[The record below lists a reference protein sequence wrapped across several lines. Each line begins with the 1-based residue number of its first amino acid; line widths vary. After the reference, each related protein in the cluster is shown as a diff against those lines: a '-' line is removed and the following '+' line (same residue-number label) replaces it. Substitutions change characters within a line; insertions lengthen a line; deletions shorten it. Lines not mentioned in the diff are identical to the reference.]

1 LLAEKYFPK
10 GSPRYKAF
18 IDLFKK
24 LDGFFS
30 LNPERW
36 FSLWTIILAGA
47 NTAIHLENRWL
58 YWEWSTFSYLFIPIL
73 VFSTWLDRY
82 LDKFS
87 FFSKN
92 VDSIQSAISILMRGS
107 VFFILGMI
115 PVGFN
120 YLFFIY

>member
-1 LLAEKYFPK
+1 MLAEKYFPK

-18 IDLFKK
+18 IDPFKK

-47 NTAIHLENRWL
+47 NTAGHLENRWL

-92 VDSIQSAISILMRGS
+92 V
-107 VFFILGMI
+107 I
-115 PVGFN
+115 P
-120 YLFFIY
+120 LSKA